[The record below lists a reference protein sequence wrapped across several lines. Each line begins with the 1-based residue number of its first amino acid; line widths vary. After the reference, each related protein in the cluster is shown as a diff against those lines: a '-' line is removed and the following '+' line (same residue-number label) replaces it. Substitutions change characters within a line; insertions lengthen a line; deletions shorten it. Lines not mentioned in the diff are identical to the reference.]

1 MLILQRKKGQSL
13 VIGDQ
18 ITITVTDVGADS
30 VRLAIDAPREVSI
43 LRSELVEA
51 VIENREATA
60 SLNSHTVEELKQ
72 FLISKKNESQD

>member
-30 VRLAIDAPREVSI
+30 VKLAIDAPREVSI